1 MASASPARPALRF
14 DLQRAANAVGPSMC
28 FENHII
34 MSPVKNNVGRGLNIT
49 LVNGTM
55 GLVPRHNS
63 FNMYWRHQ
71 DFSAIP

>member
-1 MASASPARPALRF
+1 
-14 DLQRAANAVGPSMC
+14 MC

-63 FNMYWRHQ
+63 FDMYWRHQ
-71 DFSAIP
+71 DSSAIP